1 MPAPVGYSPGMPRQV
16 SNPPNP
22 WASTQIAWL
31 EEPPA
36 ATLAVFEEQA
46 RSVLSENDSPDLAF
60 RFSLNPYRGCLHAC
74 AYCYARPSHQYLGWG
89 AGTDFDRKIVVKT
102 NAAEILRKEL
112 MRPSWQGELIVF
124 SGNTDCYQP
133 LEASYAL
140 TRRCLEVCLEFKN
153 PVRIIT
159 KGALIRRDI
168 DILRQLVQ
176 SAGAAVHISIAF
188 ARDDIA
194 RKMEPYA
201 SRPSIRFETLRALSD
216 AGIPTG
222 IALAPVIPG
231 LNDSDIAELLERAKQ
246 AGADRAFMTLL
257 RLPREVL
264 PVFQERLHEAFPE
277 RARKVESQ
285 LMEARGGKVQ
295 QSAFGL
301 RFAGKGP
308 RWQVIEQLFET
319 HCRRLGLNQTPLAS
333 EVPSPFR
340 RPLMQQKLFEG

>member
-1 MPAPVGYSPGMPRQV
+1 MGYGPAMPRPV

-22 WASTQIAWL
+22 WATTQIEWL

-46 RSVLSENDSPDLAF
+46 RSVLSENDSPDLPF
-60 RFSLNPYRGCLHAC
+60 RWSLNPYRGCLHAC
-74 AYCYARPSHQYLGWG
+74 AYCYARPTHQYLGWG

-112 MRPSWQGELIVF
+112 LRPSWQGELIVF

-133 LEASYAL
+133 LEASYGL
-140 TRRCLEVCLEFKN
+140 TRACLQVCLELGN

-159 KGALIRRDI
+159 KGALVRRDI
-168 DILRQLVQ
+168 DILQKL
-176 SAGAAVHISIAF
+176 AKKAHAAVDISLAF
-188 ARDDIA
+188 ASDDMA
-194 RKMEPYA
+194 RKLEPYA
-201 SRPSIRFETLRALSD
+201 SRPSIRFDAMRALSD

-231 LNDSDIAELLERAKQ
+231 LNDTDIVELLERAKQ

-264 PVFQERLHEAFPE
+264 PVFQERLQEAFPE

-285 LMEARGGKVQ
+285 LMEARGGKIQ
-295 QSAFGL
+295 ESAFGL
-301 RFAGKGP
+301 RFSGKGP
-308 RWQVIEQLFET
+308 RWQVIDQLFET
-319 HCRRLGLNQTPLAS
+319 HCRRLGLNQAPAAR
-333 EVPSPFR
+333 EAPSPFR
-340 RPLMQQKLFEG
+340 RRLTQQKLFDL